1 MSEAKS
7 MKPLFYIILLNAVGA
22 ALISISGG
30 SRSAEALV
38 LTGAI
43 CVVSII
49 CYTVVRFAGFG
60 DPYLFLIISMLGSVG
75 GIMQLR
81 IRTAYGV
88 RQLKWFLLGTACYFL
103 AMLVFLAMRRL
114 LPKLAPLYVGLS
126 VALYA
131 ATLIFGRTSHGSR
144 NWIILGGENGLSIQ
158 PSELIRIFFVL
169 TLAAIFTSPPAK
181 KGKKKKTDAEKAPRP
196 RLGPNAVRLLS
207 ASAVTAVN
215 LGFLLLQRE
224 WGIAL
229 LFFATYFFFI
239 YVYGASRG
247 YLLLNAAAAVGVGA
261 LGLKYMGHIQTRVE
275 AWLDPFADASGKG
288 YQITQSLFA
297 IGEGGFGG
305 RGIGEGSVYF
315 IPEVHSDFIFSAIC
329 EEMGILGGFA
339 IVMLYFVLTYRG
351 LKIALA
357 CTNRF
362 NKAVAFGLSLMLGL
376 QSFIIIGGV
385 TKMIPLT
392 GITLPF
398 ISYGG
403 SSMLTTFAAYGILQA
418 ISAIKEETT
427 DEL

>member
-1 MSEAKS
+1 MSYARS

-30 SRSAEALV
+30 ARSPEALV

-49 CYTVVRFAGFG
+49 CYTVVSFAGFG

-103 AMLVFLAMRRL
+103 AMLIFLAMRKILPRL
-114 LPKLAPLYVGLS
+114 TPLYVGVS

-131 ATLIFGRTSHGSR
+131 ATLVFGRTSHGSR
-144 NWIILGGENGLSIQ
+144 NWIVIGGDNGLSIQ

-169 TLAAIFTSPPAK
+169 TLAAIFTAQPDKNS
-181 KGKKKKTDAEKAPRP
+181 KKKKKADGDKPFGLR
-196 RLGPNAVRLLS
+196 PNAARLLS

-261 LGLKYMGHIQTRVE
+261 VSLKYMGHIQTRVE
-275 AWLDPFADASGKG
+275 AWLNPFADASGKG

-297 IGEGGFGG
+297 IGEGGFVG

-351 LKIALA
+351 FKIALA

-418 ISAIKEETT
+418 ISALKEETT